1 MSAVVIK
8 KRREN
13 LFREIS
19 NVLQKW
25 PDLDRRVFALAHYY
39 GQSPESISHSLQV
52 DEKKIDAILEQ
63 CDQKLHTSLRGF
75 RMGGID
81 KTMMIQPLSAGPAVR
96 DLAK

>member
-39 GQSPESISHSLQV
+39 GQSPESISHTLQV
-52 DEKKIDAILEQ
+52 DEKKISAILEQ
-63 CDQKLHTSLRGF
+63 CDQKLHSSLRKF
-75 RMGGID
+75 RLCRID
-81 KTMMIQPLSAGPAVR
+81 KAMMIQPPSAGPAVG